1 MEDFLFYRDMET
13 KEIYKFFQICGKVEI
28 DTRKIDGDCIYFAL
42 KGDRFDG
49 SDFVY
54 EALEKGASYAVSERE
69 FDKDDKR
76 FIVVEDCLL
85 ALQNLAR
92 HHRRQFSIPFIAVTG
107 SNGKTTTKE
116 LLASVLNCKFK
127 VHSTKGNFNNQIGVP
142 LTLLSIKKDTELAII
157 EMGANKLG
165 DIKELCL
172 IAEPT
177 HGMITNVGHA
187 HLEGFGSFEN
197 VKKGKSELYDFLCDK
212 GVVFLNKQEEHLSNL
227 LCNKQKIVSWCMQQD
242 DCISDY
248 SFECNSQTPVSVG
261 LHHAEGDY
269 IIDTNLNGFHNY
281 KNVISAVA
289 VGLFFEV
296 PINKIR
302 TELFEFLPAA
312 NRSEIVKKGDIT
324 FVLDAYN
331 ANPTSMKASLLA
343 FANTS
348 VTKKIIV
355 LGDMMELGNYSK
367 DSHIEV
373 LNYAIE
379 LGFANIVTVGNQFKI
394 ASQNF
399 TDIESYI
406 SIEKLKKKQ
415 LELEWKGYTV
425 LLKGSRA
432 IQIETLLDIL

>member
-1 MEDFLFYRDMET
+1 MDTKDLYRFYQKCE
-13 KEIYKFFQICGKVEI
+13 KVEI
-28 DTRKIDGDCIYFAL
+28 DTRKIDGDCVYFAL

-49 SDFVY
+49 NDFVE
-54 EALEKGASYAVSERE
+54 EALEKGAIYAVTERD
-69 FDKDDKR
+69 FDKKDER
-76 FIVVEDCLL
+76 IIVVEDSLL

-116 LLASVLNCKFK
+116 LLATVLNCKYK
-127 VHSTKGNFNNQIGVP
+127 VHSTKGNFNNHIGVP
-142 LTLLSIKKDTELAII
+142 LTLLSIEKDTELAII

-165 DIKELCL
+165 DIRELCL
-172 IAEPT
+172 IVEPT

-197 VKKGKSELYDFLCDK
+197 VKIGKAELYDFLCDK
-212 GVVFLNKQEEHLSNL
+212 GIVFLNKQEDHLSHMM
-227 LCNKQKIVSWCMQQD
+227 CSTQKVLSWCMVLD

-248 SFECNSQTPVSVG
+248 GFECISHTPVSVG
-261 LHHAEGDY
+261 VRHTEGDY

-281 KNVISAVA
+281 KNVISAISI
-289 VGLFFEV
+289 GLFFEV
-296 PINKIR
+296 PISKIR
-302 TELFEFLPAA
+302 SELFEFLPAG
-312 NRSEIVKKGDIT
+312 NRSEVVKKGDIT

-348 VTKKIIV
+348 STKKLIV

-367 DSHIEV
+367 ESHIKI

-379 LGFANIVTVGNQFKI
+379 LGFKNIITVGDQFKI

-399 TDIESYI
+399 PTIGSYD
-406 SIEKLKKKQ
+406 SIEKLRNVHF
-415 LELEWKGYTV
+415 EMEWKDYTV

-432 IQIETLLDIL
+432 IKLEALLENQ